1 MTGQRLWGT
10 IHSTSQGH
18 PRPLRHTT
26 TSGLLRATTI
36 TFKLESTTMPAPRSR
51 FAPMARP
58 KVHQEPRVTTAL
70 RVPRDLHERLK
81 LAAEERQ
88 VAVNLLAVKALEDY
102 LDRLIPV
109 EDLRLTR

>member
-1 MTGQRLWGT
+1 M
-10 IHSTSQGH
+10 
-18 PRPLRHTT
+18 
-26 TSGLLRATTI
+26 SGLPRATTI
-36 TFKLESTTMPAPRSR
+36 TFKLESTTTPAQRSR
-51 FAPMARP
+51 FTPMARP

-88 VAVNLLAVKALEDY
+88 VAANLLAVKALEDY

>member
-1 MTGQRLWGT
+1 M
-10 IHSTSQGH
+10 
-18 PRPLRHTT
+18 
-26 TSGLLRATTI
+26 
-36 TFKLESTTMPAPRSR
+36 
-51 FAPMARP
+51 
-58 KVHQEPRVTTAL
+58 TTAL